1 MENTNWADI
10 AFGTVALIIVVS
22 GLFLLFQGIG
32 AMNKKDKID
41 RP

>member
-10 AFGTVALIIVVS
+10 AFGVTALLIVLS

-32 AMNKKDKID
+32 AMNKKD
-41 RP
+41 